1 MNNLAK
7 IYRNPDFIF
16 RNVAGEAVLI
26 PLLKNVADLE
36 AIYTLNEVGVFIWE
50 RLENPVTI
58 DELTHEIM
66 MEFEVDQDVLEAD
79 MKQFIHELKE
89 SKIIL
94 EVENESL

>member
-1 MNNLAK
+1 
-7 IYRNPDFIF
+7 
-16 RNVAGEAVLI
+16 VAGEAVLI

>member
-1 MNNLAK
+1 MNDAAK

-50 RLENPVTI
+50 RLEKPITVGA
-58 DELTHEIM
+58 LKQEIM
-66 MEFEVDQDVLEAD
+66 AEFEVDPITLEED
-79 MKQFIHELKE
+79 IKHFILELKE
-89 SKIIL
+89 AKILL
-94 EVENESL
+94 EVK

>member
-1 MNNLAK
+1 MNKTAK

-94 EVENESL
+94 EVE

>member
-1 MNNLAK
+1 MNKTAK

-16 RNVAGEAVLI
+16 RNVAGEAVQI

-94 EVENESL
+94 EVE

>member
-1 MNNLAK
+1 M
-7 IYRNPDFIF
+7 
-16 RNVAGEAVLI
+16 
-26 PLLKNVADLE
+26 LKNVADLE

-94 EVENESL
+94 EVE